1 MTNYPY
7 MYKTFFGKATS
18 KNRKKKKISITVN
31 TVRISVNA
39 KIASFRENPV
49 TFQTSLKITIT
60 LDDSIE
66 LRGLINSDAE
76 INYIDKATYEQLL
89 SIVIILNLNMKIVS
103 HSNYRVSFIKIY
115 ENVRLAVRPIKY
127 EICLFII
134 DVKTSHSLIL
144 DTLFI
149 FQSDLSLGTEKNTG
163 R

>member
-1 MTNYPY
+1 M
-7 MYKTFFGKATS
+7 
-18 KNRKKKKISITVN
+18 I
-31 TVRISVNA
+31 
-39 KIASFRENPV
+39 
-49 TFQTSLKITIT
+49 
-60 LDDSIE
+60 
-66 LRGLINSDAE
+66 
-76 INYIDKATYEQLL
+76 
-89 SIVIILNLNMKIVS
+89 IILSLNIEIIS
-103 HSNYRVSFIKIY
+103 HSNYRIFFIKIY